1 MKLHCPECNS
11 ELKDYPP
18 QYLGYLP
25 NQEYHYTLYMF
36 CQNMECQEVIWK
48 LGVLLNN
55 LVWEIKIAARDTW
68 KKREDTKTY
77 YYLITAAM
85 YSLRKTSNVLY
96 KLIYNYELIRR
107 KKTRDL
113 WWFFSW
119 QSLRIKYY
127 RRGLRYYTGEYPRRS
142 NN

>member
-1 MKLHCPECNS
+1 MSLYCPECRLEMR
-11 ELKDYPP
+11 ELRRKKDWIYCLNGTCK
-18 QYLGYLP
+18 QYL
-25 NQEYHYTLYMF
+25 NFQ
-36 CQNMECQEVIWK
+36 WA
-48 LGVLLNN
+48 LGVAINN